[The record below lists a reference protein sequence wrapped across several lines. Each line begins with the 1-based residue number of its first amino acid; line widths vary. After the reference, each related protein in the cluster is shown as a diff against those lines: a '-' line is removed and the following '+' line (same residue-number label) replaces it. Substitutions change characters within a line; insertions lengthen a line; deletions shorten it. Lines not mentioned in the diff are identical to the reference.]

1 MLLDEITQKRE
12 EITSAI
18 QIMKKRG
25 IDLAEREAEYKKALA
40 KMILLEREKGI
51 PVTII
56 NDICRGD
63 PKIAQ
68 VRLERDIAEVLY
80 KTAHEKVLAVKVE
93 LHILENQ
100 FEMEWKNSS

>member
-1 MLLDEITQKRE
+1 MLLDEINQKRE

-100 FEMEWKNSS
+100 FEMEWKNS